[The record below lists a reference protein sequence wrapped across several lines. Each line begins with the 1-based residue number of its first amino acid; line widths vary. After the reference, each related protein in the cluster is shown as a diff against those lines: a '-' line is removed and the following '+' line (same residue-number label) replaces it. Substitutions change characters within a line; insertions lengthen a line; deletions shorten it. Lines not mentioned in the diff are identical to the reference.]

1 MSKETYSEF
10 CSMLFDENLLKRY
23 PERDRMASICKFR
36 KPRVADTAKLP
47 RIKNT
52 DKAFIT

>member
-10 CSMLFDENLLKRY
+10 CFMLFDENLLKRY